1 MPQVAVIPVSLR
13 TSSIILDASSLCRHV
28 ISAKI
33 VCHIH
38 KNLIYRIN
46 TDILRCDILKIN
58 IVYACTVIHI
68 QSHTRRCN
76 NVCQLVLQ
84 DVRQAASHY
93 MMHNQSLPLCFLLYH
108 FLLYQFL
115 LHIFFFHPDGPEPGS
130 FLLFTC

>member
-1 MPQVAVIPVSLR
+1 MLCHNIHGYLAQIQIGTNAAGCRDTGILKDIVYHLR
-13 TSSIILDASSLCRHV
+13 RKLPCRHV

-38 KNLIYRIN
+38 KNLIYRVN

-76 NVCQLVLQ
+76 NVCQLILRMCVKQL
-84 DVRQAASHY
+84 R
-93 MMHNQSLPLCFLLYH
+93 
-108 FLLYQFL
+108 
-115 LHIFFFHPDGPEPGS
+115 II
-130 FLLFTC
+130 